1 MATTQ
6 RLANKMAVITGGSTG
21 IGFATAQAFLRE
33 GARVLITG
41 KDEERLVTAARKLGE
56 SVIPVRADVRKL
68 EDLDK
73 LAQQVRE
80 AFGRVDVLFAN
91 AGIGGVAPLEH
102 VSEAFYDDVFD
113 TNVKGLFFTV
123 QKLVGL
129 MKAGSSII
137 LNASTLSTKGPP
149 ASTIYAATKAAVRS
163 LARTLAA
170 ELGPRGIRVN
180 ALSPGLVPTEL
191 FVRTGLPSETIDSF
205 YKTVAAVTPLG
216 RLGQPEEIAR
226 AALFLASDES
236 SFMTALD
243 LLVDGGYRD
252 V

>member
-21 IGFATAQAFLRE
+21 IGFATAQAFLEE

-68 EDLDK
+68 GDLDK

-91 AGIGGVAPLEH
+91 AGIGGVTPLEH
-102 VSEAFYDDVFD
+102 VSEELYDNLFD
-113 TNVKGLFFTV
+113 TNVKGVFFTV

-129 MKAGSSII
+129 MKPGASII
-137 LNASTLSTKGPP
+137 LNSSTLSTKGPP
-149 ASTIYAATKAAVRS
+149 ATAVYAATKAAVRS
-163 LARTLAA
+163 LARGFAA
-170 ELGPRGIRVN
+170 DLGPRGIRVN
-180 ALSPGLVPTEL
+180 ALSPGLVPTE
-191 FVRTGLPSETIDSF
+191 FFGRMGLTSETITGF
-205 YKTVAAVTPLG
+205 HKTVSALTPLG
-216 RLGQPEEIAR
+216 RLAQPEEIAR
-226 AALFLASDES
+226 AAVFLASDES
-236 SFMTALD
+236 SFMSASD